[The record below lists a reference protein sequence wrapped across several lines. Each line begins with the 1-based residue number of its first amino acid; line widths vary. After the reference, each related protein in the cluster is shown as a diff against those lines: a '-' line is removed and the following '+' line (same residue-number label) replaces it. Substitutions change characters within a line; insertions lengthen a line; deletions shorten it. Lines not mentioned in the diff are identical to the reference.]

1 MQKSF
6 EAPNSV
12 TVKAMA
18 MGDAQKCRWSEQ
30 DGIIA
35 WRFNGRRLLRLH
47 TLRANEWNVSP
58 VCLCG
63 ASLALAPSFIGSKNT
78 KLSFKI
84 EQTSEQ
90 WLAIACPGGQ
100 TDPPSPPTNSISIQY
115 VSVRMKHL
123 ANNPAERSLL
133 SLLFTLLPSGRVQSM
148 LLFSWWKS
156 DDCSSLLQGADRV
169 PFTQPRGLFRRSW
182 QAGELFLQWRIVQCC
197 FHKGCRFNIVAMLS
211 GFGPAVFSCLP
222 CWILV
227 PSYLCFGARAWISA
241 RPFNY
246 ISRLMSWHLFFK

>member
-6 EAPNSV
+6 EVPNSV

-18 MGDAQKCRWSEQ
+18 MGDAQKCRWPGWHHCLMLQWQTSAPSPHSQ
-30 DGIIA
+30 
-35 WRFNGRRLLRLH
+35 
-47 TLRANEWNVSP
+47 RANEWNVSH

-90 WLAIACPGGQ
+90 RLAIACPGGEM
-100 TDPPSPPTNSISIQY
+100 DPPSPPTNSISIQY

-133 SLLFTLLPSGRVQSM
+133 SLLFTLLPSGRVQSV

-182 QAGELFLQWRIVQCC
+182 QAGSCFCSGVLFSVASIRAEDSILWQCWVDLAQLC
-197 FHKGCRFNIVAMLS
+197 SPVCRA
-211 GFGPAVFSCLP
+211 GF
-222 CWILV
+222 
-227 PSYLCFGARAWISA
+227 
-241 RPFNY
+241 
-246 ISRLMSWHLFFK
+246 

>member
-1 MQKSF
+1 M
-6 EAPNSV
+6 
-12 TVKAMA
+12 
-18 MGDAQKCRWSEQ
+18 
-30 DGIIA
+30 
-35 WRFNGRRLLRLH
+35 
-47 TLRANEWNVSP
+47 
-58 VCLCG
+58 
-63 ASLALAPSFIGSKNT
+63 
-78 KLSFKI
+78 

-90 WLAIACPGGQ
+90 WLAIACPGEQ

-169 PFTQPRGLFRRSW
+169 PFTQPRVYSGEVGRRGSCFCSGVLFSVASIRAADSILW
-182 QAGELFLQWRIVQCC
+182 QCWVDLAQLC
-197 FHKGCRFNIVAMLS
+197 
-211 GFGPAVFSCLP
+211 FSCLP

-246 ISRLMSWHLFFK
+246 ISRLMSWHLFLNRKLGGIRVPESFLFVCFFVAFSETFHLKMRRCRVTAVVSLEYLYLQT